1 VIFIPLSSF
10 RPAQRTS
17 RAHQKVLEVAEANG
31 WQRQIQVNQDVK
43 KSLENIINTLEEKKD
58 E

>member
-1 VIFIPLSSF
+1 MDGS
-10 RPAQRTS
+10 
-17 RAHQKVLEVAEANG
+17 
-31 WQRQIQVNQDVK
+31 QIQVNQDVK

>member
-1 VIFIPLSSF
+1 M
-10 RPAQRTS
+10 A
-17 RAHQKVLEVAEANG
+17 A
-31 WQRQIQVNQDVK
+31 QIQVNQDVK

>member
-31 WQRQIQVNQDVK
+31 WQIQVNQDVK

>member
-1 VIFIPLSSF
+1 MAAP
-10 RPAQRTS
+10 
-17 RAHQKVLEVAEANG
+17 
-31 WQRQIQVNQDVK
+31 IQVNQDVK

>member
-17 RAHQKVLEVAEANG
+17 RAHQVLEVAEANG